1 MHKSRK
7 NFEKM
12 DKKNVQKSICRN
24 LFAQK
29 RAALGNLRNFFGDRF
44 ARPYMVRGRVPALNP
59 RLWGQCPK
67 GGFPGA
73 ACPFLGVSYFRKKGF
88 GVLGTVFGAMGAAA
102 CPFWGV
108 SYFRK
113 KGFAVFGTVFGAM
126 GGGCMSLFEGF
137 LFLEKRFWRFQGVT
151 QSLSDPSSGA
161 SSSSE
166 SKLIHEA

>member
-7 NFEKM
+7 NFQEM

-29 RAALGNLRNFFGDRF
+29 RAALGNLRNFFGDHF
-44 ARPYMVRGRVPALNP
+44 ARPYMVRGHAPALNP
-59 RLWGQCPK
+59 RLWGQCQK

-73 ACPFLGVSYFRKKGF
+73 ACTFLRVSYFRKKGF
-88 GVLGTVFGAMGAAA
+88 GVLGTVFGAMGRRGMSF
-102 CPFWGV
+102 FW
-108 SYFRK
+108 
-113 KGFAVFGTVFGAM
+113 
-126 GGGCMSLFEGF
+126 GF
-137 LFLEKRFWRFQGVT
+137 LFPENKVGRFQGVT
-151 QSLSDPSSGA
+151 QSLSEPSSGS